1 VIVTYAAAKQGSP
14 LGSLV
19 LLLPL
24 VAAFYFVAIRPGRRR
39 MQAMQTVQQQ
49 LEPGREVITTAGLYA
64 TVTAVDDAAQ
74 TITLEIAPGV
84 HARYARGAVMK
95 VVDLPAADPA
105 PDAAPDAA
113 PQPDPQPEAQD

>member
-1 VIVTYAAAKQGSP
+1 MIVTYAAAKQGSP